1 MELGTWPLL
10 DRLKPARHVLL
21 AGAGGG
27 YDVFAAVPL
36 LTALQARGQ
45 RVSLANLS
53 FTNLSEVHGR
63 RLTPHLVEVTA
74 ATNGPDLYF
83 PERLLAR
90 WLDFKGTPAPVF
102 AFDKTGVAPLRESY
116 AVLQRELGFDAIV
129 LVDGGTDILMR
140 GDEAGLGTPSED
152 LSSVAAA
159 DALPIPLKLVMCV
172 GFGIDAYHGVCHA
185 HFLENVA
192 TLAREGAYLGTAA
205 LLSGMPEADAY
216 RDAVKH
222 AMDQARYSSSIV
234 NLSILSAI
242 EGDFGD
248 VHRTKRTSNSELFI
262 NPLMSLC

>member
-1 MELGTWPLL
+1 MTGLFRPAWRLRLRSQPQLRSPLVGQCHGGRAHGHEISLIGRAVTSGTTLSS
-10 DRLKPARHVLL
+10 
-21 AGAGGG
+21 GG
-27 YDVFAAVPL
+27 
-36 LTALQARGQ
+36 R
-45 RVSLANLS
+45 
-53 FTNLSEVHGR
+53 
-63 RLTPHLVEVTA
+63 
-74 ATNGPDLYF
+74 
-83 PERLLAR
+83 
-90 WLDFKGTPAPVF
+90 
-102 AFDKTGVAPLRESY
+102 
-116 AVLQRELGFDAIV
+116 
-129 LVDGGTDILMR
+129 
-140 GDEAGLGTPSED
+140 

-262 NPLMSLC
+262 NPLMSLCWGFELEAIARGCLYLPDILETQTALDVVLRIEAFRERITIRPRRPMPV